1 MNYKEFVNDYLIPL
15 TDDRNPERAA
25 LADLRRGL
33 SDFPHLS
40 PYMHRHIRPRISQR
54 TSAWGRFTYYLAAAL
69 FAAHQLHTGEKGNLG
84 MHFHRLLDPHNV
96 DANKPIERR
105 FTYLLA
111 AHPEDLHFHL
121 RQSIVFLR
129 SKEVEINWEQLMWDI
144 YKWND
149 PDERPKVQERWASR
163 FWQTVKTEEDHQTI
177 ESN

>member
-15 TDDRNPERAA
+15 TDTRNPERAT

-33 SDFPHLS
+33 SDFPDLS
-40 PYMHRHIRPRISQR
+40 PYMHRHILPRIPER
-54 TSAWGRFTYYLAAAL
+54 VNEWGKLTYYLTAAL
-69 FAAHQLHTGEKGNLG
+69 FAAHQIPTGIGNLG
-84 MHFHRLLDPHNV
+84 AHFHVLLDPNNT

-121 RQSIVFLR
+121 RQAVAFLK
-129 SKEVEINWEQLMWDI
+129 SKEVKVNWERLMWDI

-149 PDERPKVQERWASR
+149 PDERPKVQEQWASR
-163 FWQTVKTEEDHQTI
+163 FWQVLKSEEDDQPI
-177 ESN
+177 ETK